1 MDYESIA
8 KFIFLFNSSIK
19 LPSFIDFTWKCL
31 LENYEKMCDMSF
43 NRNLNYVLHK
53 HKIDS
58 FHIFSKPRNVP
69 KTDAAPSK
77 NATLDQI
84 IIKLDWSAIIVQYIF

>member
-1 MDYESIA
+1 
-8 KFIFLFNSSIK
+8 
-19 LPSFIDFTWKCL
+19 
-31 LENYEKMCDMSF
+31 MCDMSF

-77 NATLDQI
+77 NLGGSNVTLDQI
-84 IIKLDWSAIIVQYIF
+84 IGTS